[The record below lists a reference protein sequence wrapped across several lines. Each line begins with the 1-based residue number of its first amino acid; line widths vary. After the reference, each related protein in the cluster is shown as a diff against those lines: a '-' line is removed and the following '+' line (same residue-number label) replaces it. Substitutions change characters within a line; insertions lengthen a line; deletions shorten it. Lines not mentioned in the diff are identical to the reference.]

1 MLYITGIHRQTG
13 GGGGGGVVH
22 INPVALAVPPQAA
35 ISRHSG
41 DEEVR
46 IHEIGDLL
54 SLLRSIEYL

>member
-1 MLYITGIHRQTG
+1 M
-13 GGGGGGVVH
+13 H

-54 SLLRSIEYL
+54 SLLRSSE